1 MFRKLISI
9 IFLVFLSSGCGTF
22 DLESARQAYESGDYK
37 TVTELLIPLAEA
49 GDAEAQTDLGFMYA
63 NGLGVPQDYTE
74 ALKWYRKAAIQG
86 YTKAQYALGAMYAN
100 GIGVPQDY
108 VQSYAWFQLAAEG
121 GLEKASAARM
131 DLRRAM
137 NSNELEEA
145 RKLGRELWEKY
156 GNKNNN

>member
-74 ALKWYRKAAIQG
+74 ALKWYRKAVAQG
-86 YTKAQYALGAMYAN
+86 YALGQNNLGVMYA
-100 GIGVPQDY
+100 
-108 VQSYAWFQLAAEG
+108 E
-121 GLEKASAARM
+121 
-131 DLRRAM
+131 
-137 NSNELEEA
+137 
-145 RKLGRELWEKY
+145 GRE
-156 GNKNNN
+156 